1 MKFLSDNLL
10 TLILAFILGLSPI
23 QSASASV
30 SKCMNMSTNMHAQMS
45 ITDNDSNISMK
56 TSSNQS
62 DCCGEHE
69 CASAHCASVSVA
81 TIISNNFNNVTYSVS
96 NIYQK
101 YNLVLISSPP
111 TSLFRPPKV

>member
-1 MKFLSDNLL
+1 MKHISDNLL
-10 TLILAFILGLSPI
+10 TIILAFVLGLSPI

-30 SKCMNMSTNMHAQMS
+30 SKCMNMSTNMHKQMS
-45 ITDNDSNISMK
+45 ITDNGSNMSMK
-56 TSSNQS
+56 ISSNQS

-69 CASAHCASVSVA
+69 CASAHCASVSAV
-81 TIISNNFNNVTYSVS
+81 TIISKNFNDVTYSLS
-96 NIYQK
+96 NVYQK